1 MERSLFTSGHRDKIV
16 KAFKRGHM
24 FYGFLIMETNN
35 KDVKP
40 HCSGGKKL

>member
-1 MERSLFTSGHRDKIV
+1 
-16 KAFKRGHM
+16 M

-40 HCSGGKKL
+40 HCSGGKKTLIDGQMGWGR